1 MLNPPP
7 PFVDNFPL
15 KPLSDISDVIHMRFS
30 FVALLIGIA
39 LELLVVHEGSC
50 SNIQVT
56 NPTLGTLS
64 SGSTTVTF
72 DVTWTNSWRHTGGGA
87 PAPNNW
93 DAAWV
98 FVKFRKNGGDWAH
111 ASLNNTGHLTGSGT
125 AATISVGYPD
135 TSSSF
140 NIATN
145 PGVGVFL
152 YRSGDGSGTFA
163 TTGTSLSWN
172 YSQDG
177 VITSDSVEIRVFAI
191 EMVYTPAGSFFAG
204 DNATSDLSFTQ
215 GSSDTDP
222 WYIGSEGSITTA
234 NAAGTGTGL
243 AETAAEYYYP
253 GQGDAA
259 GSVFTIP
266 AAFPKGYQAHYMM
279 KGEISQGQWVGFF
292 NTLTATQKSTR
303 DITATKGDNL
313 AARNNVSW
321 TSGDA
326 TLPDQGGGA
335 TYEGVAMN
343 YLSRADLPAY
353 LDWSGLRPMSELE
366 FERAGRGP
374 YRAVSGEYAWGST
387 SITQATSISNAGL
400 PTERAQSGAN
410 ANFDEMV
417 GPLRVGSFA
426 YGVATRIDA
435 GAGYYGAM
443 ELSGNLFERSV
454 TVGTSTGRSF
464 EGRYHGNGAL
474 DASGNFN
481 VSTWPGVTGSGLRG
495 GVWNIPST
503 YAQLSD
509 RTYATFS
516 VASRDLMY
524 GGRGVRVAP

>member
-1 MLNPPP
+1 
-7 PFVDNFPL
+7 
-15 KPLSDISDVIHMRFS
+15 MRFS
-30 FVALLIGIA
+30 FVALLIALA

-111 ASLNNTGHLTGSGT
+111 ASLNNTGHSSGTGT
-125 AATISVGYPD
+125 AATITVGYPD

-191 EMVYTPAGSFFAG
+191 EMVYTPEGSFFAG
-204 DNATSDLSFTQ
+204 DNATSSYSFKQ

-222 WYIGSEGSITTA
+222 WYIGSEGAITTA

-253 GQGDAA
+253 GGGDAA

-303 DITATKGDNL
+303 DITSDKGDTL
-313 AARNNVSW
+313 TYRNNVSW
-321 TSGDA
+321 TSGNA
-326 TLPDQGGGA
+326 TLPDRGGGA
-335 TYEGVAMN
+335 NYESVAMS
-343 YLSRADLPAY
+343 YISWADITAY

-387 SITQATSISNAGL
+387 SLTQATSISNAGL
-400 PTERAQSGAN
+400 PSERAQSGAN
-410 ANFDEMV
+410 LAYGWHASV
-417 GPLRVGSFA
+417 QGPLRVGSFA
-426 YGVATRIDA
+426 SGGVATRIDA

-443 ELSGNLFERSV
+443 DLSGNLSERPV
-454 TVGTSTGRSF
+454 TVGNSTGRSF

-474 DASGNFN
+474 DSSGDPN
-481 VSTWPGVTGSGLRG
+481 VSTWPGTGATGSGLRG
-495 GVWNIPST
+495 AGWSGYFLN
-503 YAQLSD
+503 AGLSD
-509 RTYATFS
+509 RYGAAA
-516 VASRDLMY
+516 ASSDRSTGF